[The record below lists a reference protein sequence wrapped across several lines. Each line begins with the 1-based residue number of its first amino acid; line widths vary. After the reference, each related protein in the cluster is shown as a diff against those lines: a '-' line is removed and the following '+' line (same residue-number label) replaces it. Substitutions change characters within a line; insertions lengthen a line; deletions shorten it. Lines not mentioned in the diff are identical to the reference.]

1 MTFRHLRAGIA
12 VVFLA
17 LAAVA
22 GAGTV
27 ASRAATVGSPSSSG
41 RIGIKLLEVPSSQ
54 VGNPRDEQY
63 IVDNPAPG
71 EVITR
76 KFEVLNLGGTSAQ
89 VTVYPAAATI
99 SGGTFRFANGD
110 TQDEMT
116 TWISISHST
125 LTLAPHSN
133 ASLVATITVPSDA
146 PSGEQYGVIW
156 AQVSARGAG
165 NVKLVSRVGIRV
177 YLSIGPGGAA
187 APDFTLGTPV
197 GGRTAA
203 GVPFVS
209 VPVHNTGGT
218 AVDVQGTLQ
227 LTDGPGGV
235 SAGPFHAK
243 QVDTL
248 APGQS
253 YPATFALSAKLPTGP
268 WQATFTMVSGL
279 ITKTETVTLKFNGA
293 PATAAHHSFPVVLI
307 AAAIAAVIII
317 VVIALLITRSRRSRR
332 SHGTRGTHGT
342 RRPTRV

>member
-1 MTFRHLRAGIA
+1 MTFRHLRAGIVLIF
-12 VVFLA
+12 VV
-17 LAAVA
+17 LAALA
-22 GAGTV
+22 GAGTG
-27 ASRAATVGSPSSSG
+27 ASRAATAPSPSG
-41 RIGIKLLEVPSSQ
+41 RIGIKLLNIPSSQ
-54 VGNPRDEQY
+54 AGNPRDEEY

-71 EVITR
+71 VVITR
-76 KFEVLNLGGTSAQ
+76 KFEVLNLGSTPAQ

-110 TQDEMT
+110 TQNEMT
-116 TWISISHST
+116 TWVSISKST
-125 LTLAPHSN
+125 LTLAPHSD
-133 ASLVATITVPSDA
+133 AALVATITVPGNA

-165 NVKLVSRVGIRV
+165 NVTLVSRVGIRI

-187 APDFTLGTPV
+187 APGFTLGTPV
-197 GGRTAA
+197 ARRTSA
-203 GVPFVS
+203 GVPVVS

-235 SAGPFHAK
+235 SAGPFHAE

-253 YPATFALSAKLPTGP
+253 YPATFALPAKLPNGS

-279 ITKTETVTLKFNGA
+279 ITKTETVTLSFNGA
-293 PATAAHHSFPVVLI
+293 PATAAAAHSKFPVVWVAAGI
-307 AAAIAAVIII
+307 AALIVI
-317 VVIALLITRSRRSRR
+317 VLIALLITRSRRKRRSRR
-332 SHGTRGTHGT
+332 PRHTLH
-342 RRPTRV
+342 PTGV